1 MLYLK
6 LAWRNIWRN
15 KRRTL
20 ITMAS
25 VVMAVLLSSVMSSMQ
40 QGQYDQMIDN
50 TVGSFSGHLQVQH
63 PNYFEESTLDNSLEV
78 DDELLS
84 QLNDHPKIQSVIPR
98 IDSYALAAGDDRS
111 KAAMVIGI
119 DVESEKQL
127 SEPHQKIVHGEYFK
141 SNSENK
147 VLIAEGLGEFLSVG
161 VGDTLVLLGQ
171 GFRGMSAAGAYPVSG
186 VMKFGLPEMNKN
198 LVYLP
203 REAARDFYAAYDRVT
218 SIVVLL
224 NDPEEVREV
233 VSDLSSEL
241 GDEYAVLGWQTLVP
255 ELVQAIEADRGSA
268 MILLLILYMVVGFGI
283 FGTILMMTAERKFEF
298 GVMIAIGTARL
309 RMAIMLIL
317 EMIFI
322 TFMGTALGM
331 VCSLP
336 VMYYFNFNPLE
347 FTGEAALA
355 IEEYGMEPFIQF
367 STDPAILIQQGT
379 IILVITLL
387 IGLYPLLHMRKL
399 KPVEA
404 MRH

>member
-63 PNYFEESTLDNSLEV
+63 PEYFEESTLDNSLEINE
-78 DDELLS
+78 ELIS
-84 QLNDHPKIQSVIPR
+84 KLNDHPKIQHVIPR
-98 IDSYALAAGDDRS
+98 IDSYALAAGDVRS

-119 DVESEKQL
+119 DVENETHL
-127 SEPHQKIVHGEYFK
+127 SEPDKKIVEGNYFK
-141 SNSENK
+141 SNSEDG
-147 VLIAEGLGEFLSVG
+147 VLIAEGLGESLSIG

-171 GFRGMSAAGAYPVSG
+171 GFRGMSAAAAYPVTG
-186 VMKFGLPEMNKN
+186 VMKFGLPQMNN
-198 LVYLP
+198 NMVYLP
-203 REAARDFYAAYDRVT
+203 MGSARDFYAAYDRVT
-218 SIVVLL
+218 SIVLL
-224 NDPEEVREV
+224 LHNPKEVHTVVRE
-233 VSDLSSEL
+233 LKAEF
-241 GDEYAVLGWQTLVP
+241 GEEYAVLGWQTLVP

-268 MILLLILYMVVGFGI
+268 LILLLILYMIVGFGI

-298 GVMIAIGTARL
+298 GVMIAIGTGRM

-317 EMIFI
+317 EMVFI

-331 VCSLP
+331 LFSLP

-347 FTGEAALA
+347 FSGEAALA
-355 IEEYGMEPFIQF
+355 IEEYGMEPFVQF

-379 IILVITLL
+379 IILIITLI

>member
-1 MLYLK
+1 
-6 LAWRNIWRN
+6 
-15 KRRTL
+15 
-20 ITMAS
+20 MAS

-63 PNYFEESTLDNSLEV
+63 PDYFEESTLDNSLEV
-78 DDELLS
+78 NEELLNK
-84 QLNDHPKIQSVIPR
+84 LNDHPKIQSVIPR
-98 IDSYALAAGDDRS
+98 IDSYALAAGDERS

-127 SEPHQKIVHGEYFK
+127 SEPDQKIVKGEYFR
-141 SNSENK
+141 SNSANGA
-147 VLIAEGLGEFLSVG
+147 LIAEGLAEFLSVG

-171 GFRGMSAAGAYPVSG
+171 GFRGMSAAAAYPVTG
-186 VMKFGLPEMNKN
+186 VMKFGLPDMNKN
-198 LVYLP
+198 MVYLSMGS
-203 REAARDFYAAYDRVT
+203 ARDFYAAYDRVT
-218 SIVVLL
+218 SLAILL
-224 NDPEEVREV
+224 QNPEEVKTV
-233 VSDLSSEL
+233 VGELKTEL
-241 GDEYAVLGWQTLVP
+241 GEEYAVLSWQTLVP

-268 MILLLILYMVVGFGI
+268 LILLLILYMIVGFGI
-283 FGTILMMTAERKFEF
+283 FGTILMMTAERQFEF
-298 GVMIAIGTARL
+298 GVMIAIGTARM

-331 VCSLP
+331 LFSLP
-336 VMYYFNFNPLE
+336 IMYYFNFNPLE
-347 FTGEAALA
+347 FSGEAALA
-355 IEEYGMEPFIQF
+355 IEEYGMEPFVQF

-379 IILVITLL
+379 VILIITLI

>member
-40 QGQYDQMIDN
+40 QGQYDQMIEN
-50 TVGSFSGHLQVQH
+50 TVGSFTGHLQVQH
-63 PNYFEESTLDNSLEV
+63 PDYFEESTLDT
-78 DDELLS
+78 
-84 QLNDHPKIQSVIPR
+84 LNDHPKIKSVIPR
-98 IDSYALAAGDDRS
+98 IDSYALSAGDERS
-111 KAAMVIGI
+111 KAAMVIGV
-119 DVESEKQL
+119 DVDSEKQL
-127 SEPHQKIVHGEYFK
+127 SEPDQKIVEGEYFG
-141 SNSENK
+141 SNAANGA
-147 VLIAEGLGEFLSVG
+147 LIAQGLGEFLNVG

-171 GFRGMSAAGAYPVSG
+171 GFRGMSAAAAYPVMG
-186 VMKFGLPEMNKN
+186 IMKFGLPDMNKN
-198 LVYLP
+198 MVYLP
-203 REAARDFYAAYDRVT
+203 MELSRDFYAVDDRVT
-218 SIVVLL
+218 SLVILL
-224 NDPEEVREV
+224 HDPEEVETVVRE
-233 VSDLSSEL
+233 LKAEL
-241 GDEYAVLGWQTLVP
+241 GEEYAVLGWQTLVP
-255 ELVQAIEADRGSA
+255 ELVQAIEADRGSGL
-268 MILLLILYMVVGFGI
+268 ILLLILYMIVGFGI
-283 FGTILMMTAERKFEF
+283 FGTILMMTAERKFEL
-298 GVMIAIGTARL
+298 GVMIAIGTARK

-331 VCSLP
+331 LFSLP
-336 VMYYFNFNPLE
+336 VMYYFNFNPLR
-347 FTGEAALA
+347 FSGEAAMA
-355 IEEYGMEPFIQF
+355 IEEYGMEPYVQF

-379 IILVITLL
+379 IILIITLI

>member
-40 QGQYDQMIDN
+40 QGQYDQMIEN
-50 TVGSFSGHLQVQH
+50 TVGSFTGHLQVQH
-63 PNYFEESTLDNSLEV
+63 PDYFEESTLDNSLQV
-78 DDELLS
+78 NQELLNT
-84 QLNDHPKIQSVIPR
+84 LNDHPKIKSVIPR
-98 IDSYALAAGDDRS
+98 IDSYALSAGDERS
-111 KAAMVIGI
+111 KAAMVIGV
-119 DVESEKQL
+119 DVDSEKQL
-127 SEPHQKIVHGEYFK
+127 SEPDQKIVEGEYFG
-141 SNSENK
+141 SNAANGA
-147 VLIAEGLGEFLSVG
+147 LIAQGLGEFLNVG

-171 GFRGMSAAGAYPVSG
+171 GFRGMSAAAAYPVMG
-186 VMKFGLPEMNKN
+186 IMKFGLPDMNKN
-198 LVYLP
+198 MVYLP
-203 REAARDFYAAYDRVT
+203 MELSRDFYAVDDRVT
-218 SIVVLL
+218 SLVILL
-224 NDPEEVREV
+224 HDPEEVETVVRE
-233 VSDLSSEL
+233 LKAEL
-241 GDEYAVLGWQTLVP
+241 GEEYAVLGWQTLVP
-255 ELVQAIEADRGSA
+255 ELVQAIEADRGSGL
-268 MILLLILYMVVGFGI
+268 ILLLILYMIVGFGI
-283 FGTILMMTAERKFEF
+283 FGTILMMTAERKFEL
-298 GVMIAIGTARL
+298 GVMIAIGTARM

-331 VCSLP
+331 LFSLP
-336 VMYYFNFNPLE
+336 VMYYFNFNPLR
-347 FTGEAALA
+347 FSGEAAMA
-355 IEEYGMEPFIQF
+355 IEEYGMEPYVQF

-379 IILVITLL
+379 IILIITLI